1 MSIPCHNVRVLGK
14 KLFASQHFGESSF
27 CTIGFNNWRTP
38 KQDFQK
44 HENSE
49 RHRESVEKWRQ
60 HCKGTA
66 IDVQLS
72 NRKEEEQKANR
83 SALMNIITSIQFLAR
98 QGLSLRGHD
107 EQEGNFPQ
115 LLQLRSNDIPSLSSF
130 LNGKVRRKYLSHENQ
145 NEILKLMADTVLRDI
160 ISRVSDAKYFSVIG
174 DEVTDVAGKQQLGIC
189 LRWVDKDF
197 FIHEDF
203 VGLYEVNKAD
213 ACHLST
219 FLLDV
224 LTRFNLDVHSLRG
237 QGYDGTALMSGK
249 WKHLRCGST
258 NQ

>member
-1 MSIPCHNVRVLGK
+1 LYS
-14 KLFASQHFGESSF
+14 
-27 CTIGFNNWRTP
+27 WR

-49 RHRESVEKWRQ
+49 RHCECVEKWRQ

-66 IDVQLS
+66 IDVIVQLS
-72 NRKEEEQKANR
+72 NRNEEQKANR

-98 QGLSLRGHD
+98 LRGHD
-107 EQEGNFPQ
+107 E
-115 LLQLRSNDIPSLSSF
+115 LRSNDIPSLSFF
-130 LNGKVRRKYLSHENQ
+130 LNGKVRRKYLSRENK
-145 NEILKLMADTVLRDI
+145 NEILKLMADTVLRGI

-174 DEVTDVAGKQQLGIC
+174 DEITDVAGKQQLGIC

-224 LTRFNLDVHSLRG
+224 LTRFNIDVHSLRG
-237 QGYDGTALMSGK
+237 QGYDGTAVMSGK